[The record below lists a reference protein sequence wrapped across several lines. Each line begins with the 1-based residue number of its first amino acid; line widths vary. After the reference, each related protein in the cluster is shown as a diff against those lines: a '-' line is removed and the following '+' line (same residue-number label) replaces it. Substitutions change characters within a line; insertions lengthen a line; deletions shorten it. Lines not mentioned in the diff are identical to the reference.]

1 MPRAPEPVPRDPE
14 SARTSH
20 GRSISFPRGILEGA
34 STPPLVCQHPAG
46 RLHAST
52 PQARGVSGEFLERAD
67 DALSG
72 GRPELFPDDSL
83 LAQRGGVIESQ
94 FLGR

>member
-1 MPRAPEPVPRDPE
+1 MPAPRRP
-14 SARTSH
+14 
-20 GRSISFPRGILEGA
+20 
-34 STPPLVCQHPAG
+34 
-46 RLHAST
+46 
-52 PQARGVSGEFLERAD
+52 GVSGEFLERAD